1 MKISNL
7 NILITGGGSS
17 IGAYLAKRLAKKNKV
32 FILDIKFKINK
43 TKNIFLYNCDVTKD
57 KTIKKT
63 LNQIYKKFK
72 NIDIL
77 INNAGWIATFP
88 VYNPLKNK
96 NKIHSM
102 NLWNKILATN
112 LSSVFN
118 CTSLYCEKQ
127 IENRKPGLII
137 NFSSISG
144 NGAINQSGYSAA
156 KAGVKALTATLS
168 KELAIYN
175 IRTACVSPGIVDSD
189 STKKDLNSNHVKR
202 WKNLIPLRRFASLDE
217 IYTCVEFVIKN
228 DYFNGKCLRIDGGLE
243 Y

>member
-202 WKNLIPLRRFASLDE
+202 WKNLIPLRRFALMKF
-217 IYTCVEFVIKN
+217 IHVLN
-228 DYFNGKCLRIDGGLE
+228 L
-243 Y
+243 